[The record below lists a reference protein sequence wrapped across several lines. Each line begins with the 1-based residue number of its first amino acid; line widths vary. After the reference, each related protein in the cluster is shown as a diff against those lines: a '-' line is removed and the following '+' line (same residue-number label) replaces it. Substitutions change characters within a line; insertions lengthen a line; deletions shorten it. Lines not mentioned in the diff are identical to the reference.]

1 MNGAADVGHHSP
13 PPPFFIIKK
22 YVEIKMYTEKKNELA
37 WKWRQTGGKK
47 KNLSQEKEMNKD
59 GNTPM

>member
-1 MNGAADVGHHSP
+1 
-13 PPPFFIIKK
+13 
-22 YVEIKMYTEKKNELA
+22 MYTEKKNELA